1 MDWQMITKDRRLRW
15 GTMTRMEDEVRMRE
29 ELEEV
34 RSRGRGRLGS
44 RGLGLDKARLGHF
57 DFQLSAQISK
67 VGCLLALEVGGGCHY
82 LAPAVSFG
90 R

>member
-1 MDWQMITKDRRLRW
+1 MDRQMITKDRRLRW

-34 RSRGRGRLGS
+34 RSRGWFSRIGFGQGEAWPPRLPIVS
-44 RGLGLDKARLGHF
+44 P
-57 DFQLSAQISK
+57 DFQ
-67 VGCLLALEVGGGCHY
+67 GWLLAALEAGGGCHY
-82 LAPAVSFG
+82 LALAVSFG